1 MPGDPLRLF
10 MTADAVGGVWPYA
23 LDLARGLAA
32 EGVRTTLAVLG
43 PSPAADQLAEAEA
56 VPGLS
61 TLHTD
66 LPLDWLAED
75 AAAVERTGEAL
86 ADLVR
91 ADGPDLL
98 HLNSPAHA
106 AAARFPVPVVGVAH
120 SCVATWWAQ
129 VKTGPLPDDFRWR
142 TELTG
147 RGYRAVDALVV
158 PSAAFAADTARVYD
172 LPTPPIAVHNG
183 RREVTATAISGAPES
198 FALTAG
204 RLWDEGKGIAA
215 LDRAAGRLRIPVL
228 AAGAVAGPNG
238 AAVTLEHI
246 RPLGRMPETE
256 LSGWMAAAP
265 VFVSTALYEPF
276 GFAVLEAV
284 RAGSAPVLS
293 DIPSFRELW
302 DGTAEFVPP
311 QDDAAIAAA
320 INRLCNDPEH
330 RARLNTAARHRAE
343 RYGVTPMAQAMLAVY
358 RGLLRQGQG
367 SITA

>member
-1 MPGDPLRLF
+1 MPGEPLRLF

-43 PSPAADQLAEAEA
+43 PTPAADQLAEAAA

-66 LPLDWLAED
+66 LPLDWLAAD
-75 AAAVERTGEAL
+75 ADTVERTGEAL
-86 ADLVR
+86 AELVR
-91 ADGPDLL
+91 ADGADLL

-120 SCVATWWAQ
+120 SCVATWWDA
-129 VKTGPLPDDFRWR
+129 VKSGPLPEDFRWR
-142 TELTG
+142 TDLTG
-147 RGYRAVDALVV
+147 RGYRAVGALVV
-158 PSAAFAADTARVYD
+158 PSAAFAADTARVYS
-172 LPTPPIAVHNG
+172 LPEPPIAMHNG

-228 AAGAVAGPNG
+228 AAGAVSGPNG
-238 AAVTLEHI
+238 AAISLQHI
-246 RPLGRMPETE
+246 RPLGRMPERE

-284 RAGSAPVLS
+284 RAGAALVLS

-302 DGTAEFVPP
+302 DGAAEFVPP
-311 QDDAAIAAA
+311 HDDAAIAAA
-320 INRLCNDPEH
+320 IQRLCDDPAH
-330 RARLNTAARHRAE
+330 RARLQSAARQRAGN
-343 RYGVTPMAQAMLAVY
+343 YGVAPMARAMLDVY
-358 RGLLRQGQG
+358 RRLRPAQGTT
-367 SITA
+367 TA